1 MRAAC
6 AADKMA
12 VTDLSTMHDTPASRF
27 VDIDRGARRIR
38 IEYRLLD
45 AERVERPLLVILHEG
60 LGSVAAWK
68 DFPQRLCEAAGLR
81 GLVYSRYGYGRSTPR
96 PPDEHF
102 GPDYLHREAAEA
114 LPALLAALGERAPAW
129 LFGHS
134 DGGSIALI
142 RAATAPASTAGIVVV
157 APHIDVEAKALAG
170 IRAARVAWAT
180 TDLRAKLARYHD
192 DPDSAFGCWNDSW
205 LAPAFAREFDLRGL
219 LPAIRCPVLAVQ
231 GEGDEYATLEQVR
244 GIARAVPQAE
254 LLELPDC
261 GHSPH
266 RDQPA
271 ALLAATAAFVARHG
285 AR

>member
-1 MRAAC
+1 VFSRFGHGHSAPPAQPR
-6 AADKMA
+6 
-12 VTDLSTMHDTPASRF
+12 TPAF
-27 VDIDRGARRIR
+27 FHEEALEVLPWLLGKLEIDRP
-38 IEYRLLD
+38 
-45 AERVERPLLVILHEG
+45 VLV
-60 LGSVAAWK
+60 
-68 DFPQRLCEAAGLR
+68 
-81 GLVYSRYGYGRSTPR
+81 
-96 PPDEHF
+96 
-102 GPDYLHREAAEA
+102 
-114 LPALLAALGERAPAW
+114 
-129 LFGHS
+129 GHS